1 MKIELVE
8 IPIKYI
14 VNGYEDNDEEGVVA
28 YGGRLDVRP
37 AYQRE
42 FVYKDKQRDEVIKT
56 IRKGFP
62 LNVMYWVLS
71 NGSYSL
77 SKDKAGNTVIDLSED
92 AAFEILDGQQRTI
105 SFCQYY
111 AGDFAIDYQYF
122 HNLTADEQNEI
133 LDYKIM
139 VYFCQG
145 TDKEKLDWFKTIN
158 IAGEKLF
165 EQELRN
171 AIYTGSWLAD
181 AKRYFSKN
189 NCAGYNIGKDYLAGT
204 CIRQDYL
211 ETTIDWIADKE
222 GIEIETYMANHQH
235 DANASILWQYY
246 QNVLNWV
253 KATFPKYRKE
263 MKGVQWGILYNKY
276 KDKELNA
283 TDLEKEVARLMVDED
298 VTKKS
303 GIYEYLL
310 DGEEK
315 HLSIR
320 AFTPKM
326 KREAYERQEGKC
338 AKCGNHFDIE
348 EMEAD
353 HIDPWHDGGTTTADN
368 CQMLCKHCNRTKSGI

>member
-8 IPIKYI
+8 IPVRDI

-28 YGGRLDVRP
+28 YGGRLNVRP

-71 NGSYSL
+71 DGSYSL
-77 SKDKAGNTVIDLSED
+77 SKDEAGNTVINLTDD
-92 AAFEILDGQQRTI
+92 ASFEILDGQQRTI

-181 AKRYFSKN
+181 AKKYFSKN
-189 NCAGYNIGKDYLAGT
+189 NCAGYNLGKDYLAGT

-235 DANASILWQYY
+235 DANASVLWQYY
-246 QNVLNWV
+246 QAVLAWV
-253 KATFPKYRKE
+253 KATFPNYRKE
-263 MKGVQWGILYNKY
+263 MKGVDWGVLYNKH
-276 KDKELNA
+276 KDDALNA
-283 TDLEKEVARLMVDED
+283 TELEEEVKRLMLDED

-310 DGEEK
+310 DGQEK

-326 KREAYERQEGKC
+326 KREAYEKQKGKC
-338 AKCGNHFDIE
+338 AMCHKQFDIE

-368 CQMLCKHCNRTKSGI
+368 CQHCNRTKSGI